1 MTVFRQGFFALL
13 MGCIVVLSGC
23 KTNIEDYAQ
32 AQPKLDIFTW
42 FAGDSVAYGMV
53 QDHSNKQTRRFT
65 VKIRGDVAGDT
76 LTLHEDFVYDDG
88 EKQTRVWHIRK
99 LADGSYTGTAGD
111 IIGTATGHSA
121 GNAFNWKY
129 VMDVKSGGSTYRLTF
144 DDWIYQQDEQH
155 LFNVTSLTKFGVE
168 VARVSIFFEKK

>member
-23 KTNIEDYAQ
+23 KANIEDYAQ

-65 VKIRGDVAGDT
+65 VKIRADRRRVDAGDAGPA
-76 LTLHEDFVYDDG
+76 LRRQHPAVSGASSFESQQRHLHH
-88 EKQTRVWHIRK
+88 R
-99 LADGSYTGTAGD
+99 
-111 IIGTATGHSA
+111 
-121 GNAFNWKY
+121 
-129 VMDVKSGGSTYRLTF
+129 
-144 DDWIYQQDEQH
+144 
-155 LFNVTSLTKFGVE
+155 
-168 VARVSIFFEKK
+168 